1 MRIDAQKKSVDD
13 QQQQSWTRRR
23 MATVGILGMAAVF
36 VSGCIGGGGGDSSDD
51 GVDLRA
57 AYDRIHEGMN
67 HADVARAVGVQPR
80 NPDNKFSQY
89 WDSGSQHMKVSF
101 SEWTGRGWLVGA
113 VEWWTAD
120 GKEHV
125 KTYNYY

>member
-1 MRIDAQKKSVDD
+1 MKIDAQKKSVHE
-13 QQQQSWTRRR
+13 QQQSWTRRR
-23 MATVGILGMAAVF
+23 MAAAGMLGMAAVF

-51 GVDLRA
+51 SVDLRA

-80 NPDNKFSQY
+80 NPDNKISQY
-89 WDSGSQHMKVSF
+89 WDSGNQHMKVGF
-101 SEWTGRGWLVGA
+101 VEWSDRGWLVSG

-120 GKEHV
+120 GKELV
-125 KTYNYY
+125 KSL